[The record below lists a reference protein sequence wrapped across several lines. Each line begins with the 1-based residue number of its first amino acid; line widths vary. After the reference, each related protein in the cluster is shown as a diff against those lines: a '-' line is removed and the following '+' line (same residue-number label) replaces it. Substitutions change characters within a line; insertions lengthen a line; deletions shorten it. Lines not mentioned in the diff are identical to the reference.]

1 MAKKRVRV
9 KKQKPFRIVLV
20 AVLLVYF
27 SVTFV
32 KQQIKINALEANAQT
47 IQNEISE
54 EKKKSKEMDE
64 QMKEENYLS
73 RVEDIARDKLGYL
86 KENEVLFID
95 SSLK

>member
-1 MAKKRVRV
+1 MAKKRVKIKS
-9 KKQKPFRIVLV
+9 KKPLRIFLV
-20 AVLLVYF
+20 AVLLIYF

-32 KQQIKINALEANAQT
+32 KQQIKINTLEANAQT
-47 IQNEISE
+47 IKSEISE
-54 EKKKSKEMDE
+54 EKQKTKEMKE

>member
-1 MAKKRVRV
+1 MAKKRIRV
-9 KKQKPFRIVLV
+9 KPKAPVKFIL
-20 AVLLVYF
+20 AAALLIYF

-32 KQQIKINALEANAQT
+32 QQQIKIEALKANAET
-47 IQNEISE
+47 IQTEISVE
-54 EKKKSKEMDE
+54 NEKTAEIKEN
-64 QMKEENYLS
+64 MKEDKYLS